1 MTQIIANNNGWGW
14 GWSSSGYVTWP
25 NWAENESIAIF
36 DWTTGKAIKDS
47 GVNLSEKQDTL
58 TAWTDLEIIP
68 PAWDQTVTGNN
79 SISLNWAIDDG
90 LISLTAYWDTRQWHY
105 LPEWYTE
112 LWAIQNVAGS
122 TKWNSWYAPNQ
133 NWDTLEVRFIANTNS
148 LYLIQAR
155 KDSTSPIYWIWGSAT
170 GNTIIWYV
178 NWYSVTSSISRVA
191 WHVVYIRF
199 SFASW
204 SMTLY
209 VKDESTGEED
219 TQTGT
224 YTWAN
229 MSYSYRIWGNN
240 AQTYWST
247 MWILYVKMT
256 LWGGAVRELIPAKN
270 SSNVIG
276 WYDIATSTF
285 RSSFE
290 WDSPTQLYISPH
302 PLAPEELSCNNWVI
316 KAFYWNKFTT
326 SWRTAWKLI
335 NSSTG
340 ILEDND
346 NYNTTAYIFLRKWRY
361 TATWQDTAAW
371 NRQYKC
377 YSYYD
382 DWTPHALIFS
392 QTSPW
397 TSLNTITFTMN
408 YDSKVRFSYRSSM
421 SNITASPTNPI
432 IYTDWNVETIEDEDW
447 NTVTTEMLF
456 WIWDNQDT
464 QEILT
469 GAVNKKIWIKI
480 LDGTEDWETDTTN
493 IFYCTLENETNSNDI
508 RIIST
513 HYWETDEPD
522 STMPN
527 YKIRATNS
535 SDKYICSIKDT
546 RYSTVANFTSFLQSV
561 YNAGNPVIV
570 VYTLPTATT
579 STVTG
584 QTLTTVEWDNTIEIT
599 QSGITPLSIT
609 WVYQTPSWTVIN
621 FTNDTWYITS
631 TDVPVYTAWTGISIN
646 DYVISATWW
655 WGNGDVVWPNSSTN
669 WNLAVFDWT
678 TGKLIKDWWAV
689 PVVPTIVDNLTT
701 QSATSTLSANQWYVL
716 KWLIDD
722 LMGQGRFLS
731 LWDCSTWLPI
741 SFPLSTPYTYL
752 TGDYFMVE
760 TLDTVWEPPVNY
772 RPTGSSYSGTAS
784 STAETWEVKVW
795 DYYVY
800 DWTVWLLASNHWK
813 DVTFSNIAWQPS
825 DNANLSTA
833 LNSKQNNWID
843 VTVNTSYGTVAKV
856 WTTTWGDYTPTKW
869 DWLLVNFVNGNN
881 ATNNI
886 TLKIDNSASK
896 DVKIWIYWWSNTYM
910 ALWNTNGSNVKI
922 LMYYDWECYRTWTT
936 TNTNTTYSAMTVS
949 EWQTGTATTSRT
961 MRADRLPSII
971 QYHAVDDTAY
981 ASSWDWVTNKAPS
994 KNAVYDAIEW
1004 AKPTYW
1010 QILITDLTSWTATWE
1025 IDDWALVSGWVVV
1038 ITLDDTFTGAINSI
1052 DINWMDSIT
1061 VYPQLTNIREWMT
1074 WIYISSSE
1082 NWNELYLF
1090 PNTDTTGWGGGWS
1103 GDVTWPNSSTDW
1115 NVVLFD
1121 WATGKIIKDS
1131 WTALSSK
1138 ADATDVNTKTFYLS
1152 STSDT
1157 TTAQSAL
1164 DWYLAGKNP
1173 IIVYDNRAYVL
1184 WIKDNTRIQFYART
1198 NYSDNSSDSTIV
1210 NYYIKFTLSSWT
1222 VQSITSSTE
1231 SVVGILRTGKDYSTP
1246 YTPQYNGSPATKKYV
1261 DDWDTVVSG
1270 DSWTTYTIK
1279 VSNSAPASW
1288 TPNTTITFVV

>member
-1 MTQIIANNNGWGW
+1 MTQIIANNNGWW

-25 NWAENESIAIF
+25 NWAVDENIVIF
-36 DWTTGKAIKDS
+36 NWTTGKTIKDS
-47 GVNLSEKQDTL
+47 GVSLSEKQDTL

-133 NWDTLEVRFIANTNS
+133 NWDTIEVRFIANTNS

-170 GNTIIWYV
+170 GDTIIWYV

-229 MSYSYRIWGNN
+229 ISYSYRIWGNN
-240 AQTYWST
+240 AQTYWNT

-335 NSSTG
+335 NSTTG

-346 NYNTTAYIFLRKWRY
+346 NYYTTAYIFLRKWSY

-447 NTVTTEMLF
+447 NTATTEMLL
-456 WIWDNQDT
+456 WLSNSLATKIDT

-469 GAVNKKIWIKI
+469 GTLKKNCWILVLTWDESRSYQSTNYRFVLDLSTIW
-480 LDGTEDWETDTTN
+480 TDWVTN
-493 IFYCTLENETNSNDI
+493 RWTPMKC
-508 RIIST
+508 T
-513 HYWETDEPD
+513 HYFCVDDQRALTDV
-522 STMPN
+522 PN
-527 YKIRATNS
+527 QCIYGTIQKSIYIHDRRYTTKTNF
-535 SDKYICSIKDT
+535 C
-546 RYSTVANFTSFLQSV
+546 NFLKAE
-561 YNAGNPVIV
+561 YDAWNPVII
-570 VYTLPTATT
+570 VYPRNEAT

-609 WVYQTPSWTVIN
+609 WVYHTPEDTVIN
-621 FTNDTWYITS
+621 FTNDTGYQTVSNMVTSLSSPDNDHYPTALAVSTAISSAWWWDVTWPSSS
-631 TDVPVYTAWTGISIN
+631 TDWH
-646 DYVISATWW
+646 
-655 WGNGDVVWPNSSTN
+655 
-669 WNLAVFDWT
+669 LAVFDWI

-689 PVVPTIVDNLTT
+689 PTVPSVIDNLT
-701 QSATSTLSANQWYVL
+701 STSTTDALSANQGKVL
-716 KWLIDD
+716 KGLIDD
-722 LMGQGRFLS
+722 IMGQGRFLS
-731 LWDCSTWLPI
+731 LWDSSTWLPI
-741 SFPLSTPYTYL
+741 SFPLDTPYTYL
-752 TGDYFMVE
+752 TWDYFMVE
-760 TLDTVWEPPVNY
+760 TVDSTTNY
-772 RPTGSSYSGTAS
+772 RPSGSSYSGTAS
-784 STAETWEVKVW
+784 STAETGEVKVW

-813 DVTFSNIAWQPS
+813 EVSFGNLAWQPS

-833 LNSKQNNWID
+833 LNGKQNNRID
-843 VTVNTSYGTVAKV
+843 VTVSTAAATAAKV
-856 WTTTWGDYTPTKW
+856 WSTTAGNYTPTKW
-869 DWLLVNFVNGNN
+869 DFLLVNFVNGCQV
-881 ATNNI
+881 ASP
-886 TLKIDNSASK
+886 TLKIDNGTA
-896 DVKIWIYWWSNTYM
+896 IAIMTGGSNVSTATL
-910 ALWNTNGSNVKI
+910 ALWNTWNSNVKV
-922 LMYYDWECYRTWTT
+922 LFYYDGTYYKCWSTS
-936 TNTNTTYSAMTVS
+936 NNNTTYSAMSVS
-949 EWQTGTATTSRT
+949 EWQTGTATTART
-961 MRADRLPSII
+961 MRADRLKEII
-971 QYHAVDDTAY
+971 KYHAVSDTAY
-981 ASSWDWVTNKAPS
+981 ASSWDWATDIAPS
-994 KNAVYDAIEW
+994 KNAVYDKIESLNLPIVSST
-1004 AKPTYW
+1004 APATPT
-1010 QILITDLTSWTATWE
+1010 
-1025 IDDWALVSGWVVV
+1025 
-1038 ITLDDTFTGAINSI
+1038 
-1052 DINWMDSIT
+1052 
-1061 VYPQLTNIREWMT
+1061 EWMIWYDT
-1074 WIYISSSE
+1074 TNDKLKTYDGS
-1082 NWNELYLF
+1082 NWNEC
-1090 PNTDTTGWGGGWS
+1090 WS
-1103 GDVTWPNSSTDW
+1103 G
-1115 NVVLFD
+1115 
-1121 WATGKIIKDS
+1121 G
-1131 WTALSSK
+1131 
-1138 ADATDVNTKTFYLS
+1138 DASNTKTFYLA
-1152 STSDT
+1152 DT
-1157 TTAQSAL
+1157 DDLTNAQAAY
-1164 DWYLAGKNP
+1164 DWFLAGKNP
-1173 IIVYDNRAYVL
+1173 IIIYNNIAHILKNKSSTVIEF
-1184 WIKDNTRIQFYART
+1184 WSTRISTYD
-1198 NYSDNSSDSTIV
+1198 YSSYTQQTIYYV
-1210 NYYIKFTLSSWT
+1210 NFTLSSDT
-1222 VQSITSSTE
+1222 VTAITQ
-1231 SVVGILRTGKDYSTP
+1231 GITNTWFNFLKPWVDYWTP

-1261 DDWDTVVSG
+1261 DDHDTVVSG
-1270 DSWTTYTIK
+1270 DSGTTYTIK

-1288 TPNTTITFVV
+1288 TPNTTITFVVD